1 MTQRYAVLLLPSAN
15 RVYRVAAQH
24 IATTELAAL
33 SHAMP
38 EAAISDVQS
47 ELIGSVPYMTFSANT
62 LSTKSIALLS
72 NLSSLYALFSVS
84 NSPSNVQLTPITLE
98 RLDRYPSDL
107 LSILKFAGK
116 TNEQFTKLLINL
128 TLLASN
134 YLPEAYGDKDKTPN
148 IRLLDP
154 LCGRGTSLN
163 QALMYG
169 FDVAGVEIDRRDFDT
184 YGLFINRWLKDNRL
198 KHQSKT
204 IELKRDNTTQSHRH
218 QITLGENKEAFKAG
232 AVQQIEFVLG
242 DTLQSAEHF
251 KKKSVELIVADL
263 PYGIKHGNQSLKGL
277 SKSPLSLLEQ
287 AIPVW
292 ATLLKPG
299 GAMGLAWN
307 TYLAKKSELILL
319 LEDAGLKIYEPT
331 LGNDFRHR
339 VDQAIMRDLV
349 IAVRV

>member
-1 MTQRYAVLLLPSAN
+1 MTQRYAVLLLPSVN

-24 IATTELAAL
+24 IANTELSAL
-33 SHAMP
+33 SYAMP
-38 EAAISDVQS
+38 DAAISDVQS
-47 ELIGSVPYMTFSANT
+47 VLIGSVPYMTFSANP

-72 NLSSLYALFSVS
+72 NLSSLYALFKINDSS
-84 NSPSNVQLTPITLE
+84 SDVQFTPITLK
-98 RLDRYPSDL
+98 RLDRFPNDL

-134 YLPEAYGDKDKTPN
+134 YLPEAYSDKDEARN

-184 YGLFINRWLKDNRL
+184 YGLFINRWLKDNTL

-218 QITLGENKEAFKAG
+218 QITLGEDKESYKAG

-242 DTLQSAEHF
+242 DTLHSAEHF

-263 PYGIKHGNQSLKGL
+263 PYGIKHGSQSAKGL
-277 SKSPLSLLEQ
+277 NKSPLSLLEQ
-287 AIPVW
+287 AVPVW
-292 ATLLKPG
+292 ATLLKSG

-307 TYLAKKSELILL
+307 TYLAKKTELIPL
-319 LEDAGLKIYEPT
+319 LENAGLTIYEPT

-339 VDQAIMRDLV
+339 VDQAIMRDIV
-349 IAVRV
+349 IAVRT